1 MASKIIARLS
11 LAVFIATSRVGGK
24 SPHARTEKSIDAK
37 TEIVTRRLASNSLT
51 KNRSGTQ
58 LAKAPPAAR
67 HMAGEY
73 ANASTRFH
81 SLPTLHSFQ
90 QKFGPTGGQD
100 AGFETFMPP
109 AERKA
114 SKRQGGNGNDAA
126 QYGGKYMTQS
136 GQSSNGANNSSYA
149 AQYGGKYAQQYL
161 PSVFLMAQS
170 GSSEQ
175 GSKKKVL
182 DGVDYR
188 AKYSEKYDKPAKS
201 GKGAV
206 NSTEKEG
213 SYYQAKYGGS
223 YASKYGKSSQVAK
236 NSTAKQG
243 SYYQTMYGGQYASQ
257 YGRTSQAAKS
267 SKAGRTSQAAKS
279 SKAENGNQLERGA
292 MDANRS
298 GKPSNLAESQG
309 HTQHSNFV
317 FLSVAALAM
326 LILTSWVSVSAFFS
340 RSRLAP
346 PEEVAT
352 GYFLHV

>member
-1 MASKIIARLS
+1 MASKIIARFS

-24 SPHARTEKSIDAK
+24 SPHAQTEKSIDAK
-37 TEIVTRRLASNSLT
+37 T
-51 KNRSGTQ
+51 SGTQ
-58 LAKAPPAAR
+58 LAKAPSAAR

-73 ANASTRFH
+73 ANASSRFKTADQGR
-81 SLPTLHSFQ
+81 SKPSFQ

-136 GQSSNGANNSSYA
+136 SQSSNGANNSSYA

-188 AKYSEKYDKPAKS
+188 AKYSKKYDKPEKT
-201 GKGAV
+201 GNGAV

-243 SYYQTMYGGQYASQ
+243 SYYQTEYGGQYASQ
-257 YGRTSQAAKS
+257 YASQDGRTSQAAKS
-267 SKAGRTSQAAKS
+267 SIAGRTSQAAKS
-279 SKAENGNQLERGA
+279 SKAENGKR
-292 MDANRS
+292 DANRS

-309 HTQHSNFV
+309 QTQYSNLVFV

-326 LILTSWVSVSAFFS
+326 LILTSWVGVSAFFS